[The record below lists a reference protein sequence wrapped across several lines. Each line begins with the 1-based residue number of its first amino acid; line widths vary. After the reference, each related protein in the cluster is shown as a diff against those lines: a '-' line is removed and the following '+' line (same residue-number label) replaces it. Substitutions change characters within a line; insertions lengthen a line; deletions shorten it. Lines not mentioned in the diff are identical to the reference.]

1 MHTPR
6 TAKDW
11 DALLDRLQHVADP
24 PADDAVAAI
33 VGDWQNLP
41 PDADVQA
48 VRDAHGGQ
56 WKKLGQATALLN
68 TLGTNG
74 TLEQWPGKEPEGDD
88 EVFRTVQHF
97 VRAQQALP
105 DWADTA
111 KLQRAETLFYE
122 YGPLSCI
129 LLFCASLPECY
140 VLPDLAMVLHRAGQL
155 EQHTEYRIRSTAAMI
170 FPVMMRGGLSDASGS
185 GRGQILKVR
194 LIHATIRNLILHGHP
209 RQAFGGP
216 GATEPR
222 VVPAHPALAAEPGM
236 HAAMFAGGWDA
247 GRQGVPCN
255 QEELAYTLLTFSFVY
270 LRGLRRLGLGLDAA
284 DEEAYL
290 HCWNVAASVLGVDD
304 ALMAHT
310 MDEAQ
315 TLFDCMQARA
325 RRGPAPTPDPRPALG
340 RALVH
345 AMEQTIPIDWLKPFA
360 PLMTRY
366 LSGRRTA
373 ELVGIDEHVSGL
385 SRVLFELVISTVR
398 LIDTLA
404 RRIWPQFSLSRLIT
418 RVLGYRLV
426 TRLLM
431 DQTRSLRLPTQ
442 LLGHADAMLDHWSDD
457 PHAPR
462 WINAIEDRLTTYGSW
477 RD

>member
-1 MHTPR
+1 MR
-6 TAKDW
+6 TTRSTRDW
-11 DALLDRLQHVADP
+11 ELLLDRLRHVADT

-33 VGDWQNLP
+33 VGDWQVLA
-41 PDADVQA
+41 PDADAQA
-48 VRDAHGGQ
+48 LRDAHGEQ
-56 WKKLGQATALLN
+56 WKKLAQATALLN
-68 TLGTNG
+68 TLGANG
-74 TLEQWPGKEPEGDD
+74 TLATWPGQPPEVEDD
-88 EVFRTVQHF
+88 VFRAVQGF
-97 VRAQQALP
+97 VHAQQALP
-105 DWADTA
+105 GWADTA

-140 VLPDLAMVLHRAGQL
+140 VLPDLATVLHRAGQL

-170 FPVMMRGGLSDASGS
+170 FPVMMRGGLSDASGA
-185 GRGQILKVR
+185 GLGQILKVR

-209 RQAFGGP
+209 RTVFAGP
-216 GATEPR
+216 GATAPR

-247 GRQGVPCN
+247 GHSGVPCN
-255 QEELAYTLLTFSFVY
+255 QEELAYTLLTFSYVF

-325 RRGPAPTPDPRPALG
+325 RGPAPVPDPRPALG
-340 RALVH
+340 RALVN
-345 AMEQTIPIDWLKPFA
+345 AMEQTIPIGWLKPFA

-366 LSGRRTA
+366 LCGRRTA
-373 ELVGIDEHVSGL
+373 DLVGIDQHVSGF
-385 SRVLFELVISTVR
+385 SRVLFELVISTTR

-404 RRIWPQFSLSRLIT
+404 RNIWPHFSLSRLLT

-442 LLGHADAMLDHWSDD
+442 LLGQADAMLDHWGEDV
-457 PHAPR
+457 HAPR
-462 WINAIEDRLTTYGSW
+462 WVNAIEDRLTTFGNW